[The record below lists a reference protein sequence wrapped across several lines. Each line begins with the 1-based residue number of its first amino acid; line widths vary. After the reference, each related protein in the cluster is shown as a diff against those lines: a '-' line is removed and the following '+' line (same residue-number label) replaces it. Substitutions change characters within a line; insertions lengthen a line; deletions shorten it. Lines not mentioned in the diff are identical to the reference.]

1 MFLSMLNSK
10 QKDMFRELCVY
21 LINVDNDV
29 DEREVTMLQ
38 AYCDEMGIPFS
49 EKVAYNNM
57 DDLMKDIC
65 EISSESEK
73 RIIAFELIGI
83 VYADQLIKD
92 EEYDCIST
100 FSEISGIPATVM
112 KRFEKSVKD
121 IYTINSEL
129 INIINNV

>member
-73 RIIAFELIGI
+73 E
-83 VYADQLIKD
+83 
-92 EEYDCIST
+92 
-100 FSEISGIPATVM
+100 
-112 KRFEKSVKD
+112 
-121 IYTINSEL
+121 
-129 INIINNV
+129 